1 MTGLRLAGIR
11 PEGLGMAPDKLNYL
25 IALRVMTLVGYS
37 QALLPADSDPL
48 ERCRAR
54 QDIFAWSRLVK

>member
-1 MTGLRLAGIR
+1 M
-11 PEGLGMAPDKLNYL
+11 PPDKLNYL
-25 IALRVMTLVGYS
+25 ITLRVMTLVGYS